1 LAISE
6 RRIGTPSFTPMMS
19 LANSSAL
26 CSESVAV
33 TAIVVWPSLRKPCG
47 EVTLA
52 AVRALRSWSG
62 ERPMAFN
69 ARRFTSTRMA
79 GVALPAM
86 STVAM
91 PSCWRRRWART
102 ESATL

>member
-1 LAISE
+1 
-6 RRIGTPSFTPMMS
+6 MMS
-19 LANSSAL
+19 LANSSAV

-33 TAIVVWPSLRKPCG
+33 TAMLVWPSLMKPCG

-52 AVRALRSWSG
+52 AVSALRSWSG
-62 ERPMAFN
+62 ESPIAFS
-69 ARRFTSTRMA
+69 ARRFTSTRIA

-91 PSCWRRRWART
+91 PSCWRRRCARI
-102 ESATL
+102 ESARL